1 MIVKIDGFEIE
12 CYGPLE
18 EDSNLHIVFDDEEF
32 DGVYTD
38 FDVVEGNWTDT
49 LLPIVDWAR
58 MNELEIVEVSA
69 V

>member
-1 MIVKIDGFEIE
+1 MIVKIDGLEIE
-12 CYGPLE
+12 CYGALV

-38 FDVVEGNWTDT
+38 FDVIEGSWMDT

-58 MNELEIVEVSA
+58 MNDVEIIEVSA